1 LRIDDLDL
9 DGSGARV
16 DELADQGAAVL
27 TPAHQFPLGMALAAQ
42 RRNQA
47 VAWARSSGGLLV
59 EDDYDGEFRYD
70 RAALGA
76 MQALAPDQVAFA
88 GTASKS
94 LAPGLRL
101 SWLVVPPAWLD
112 DVVEAK
118 RLADRFT
125 GVFDQLALADLI
137 DSGGYDRHI
146 RRCRLVY
153 RRRRDRLVAA
163 LARRAPDVTV
173 AGLAAGLHALL
184 ELPARLLEVDAVR
197 GAGARGLAVEGL
209 SAYAVAPSET
219 RSALVVGYA
228 TPPEHAFTTALARL
242 CAALAA

>member
-1 LRIDDLDL
+1 
-9 DGSGARV
+9 
-16 DELADQGAAVL
+16 
-27 TPAHQFPLGMALAAQ
+27 
-42 RRNQA
+42 
-47 VAWARSSGGLLV
+47 
-59 EDDYDGEFRYD
+59 
-70 RAALGA
+70 
-76 MQALAPDQVAFA
+76 MQALAPERVGYA
-88 GTASKS
+88 GTASKT

-101 SWLVVPPAWLD
+101 AWLVLPPAWWTTSSRPSGWPT
-112 DVVEAK
+112 
-118 RLADRFT
+118 RLT
-125 GVFDQLALADLI
+125 GALDQLALADLI

-173 AGLAAGLHALL
+173 AGLAAGLHALV
-184 ELPARLLEVDAVR
+184 ELPQRRGEADAAERRPEQRRCCGRAFGVSP
-197 GAGARGLAVEGL
+197 LT
-209 SAYAVAPSET
+209 PPET